1 MDPKFISTDESLEF
15 YTEERCH
22 IIEFINETNDRNQSL
37 ARARVEPGVTTA
49 WHLLRDTV
57 ELYYVLEGS
66 GNLELGEDFSKIISK
81 DDVVKIPAN
90 MPQRVSNTGSVD
102 LVFLC
107 ICAPAFGPD
116 CYEDLE

>member
-22 IIEFINETNDRNQSL
+22 IIEYINDINDRDQSL
-37 ARARVEPGVTTA
+37 ARARVEVGVTTA

-57 ELYYVLEGS
+57 EIYYVLQGK
-66 GNLELGEDFSKIISK
+66 GLLDLGEETSQEITK

-90 MPQRVSNTGSVD
+90 MPQRITNTGTED

-116 CYEDLE
+116 SYEDLE